1 MIVAHGTH
9 DIKSVTN
16 KWHKH
21 IYKHGIKW
29 PWHFHCLIGRTMPN
43 RHILI
48 PGCDVGI
55 FTISRPQRVGLW
67 SRSCLELAMGDFW
80 LQPRAMGDAGGFS
93 MHHLHFYTF
102 LPLPIARSKGLVW
115 RSFSSVSLCYDS
127 HVCGIDRKNKKL
139 SIAVLSE
146 WQPSHL
152 RLILVLPWF
161 WSSSSLSPSES
172 PQRQH
177 HHDPQSTAI
186 NRMFDLYRDSSI
198 HLHPHLPM
206 FCWHNLAFFST
217 ELS

>member
-9 DIKSVTN
+9 DIKSVT
-16 KWHKH
+16 HKLH
-21 IYKHGIKW
+21 KNCIKW

-43 RHILI
+43 WHILI

-67 SRSCLELAMGDFW
+67 SRSCLELAVGDFR

-93 MHHLHFYTF
+93 MQYIISILHIVTNYFIHFYTW

-115 RSFSSVSLCYDS
+115 RSFSSVSLCSHDS
-127 HVCGIDRKNKKL
+127 HVCGIDRQNKKL

-177 HHDPQSTAI
+177 HHHPQNTAI
-186 NRMFDLYRDSSI
+186 KPHVWSLWRFQYTPAPSSSNV
-198 HLHPHLPM
+198 LL
-206 FCWHNLAFFST
+206 T
-217 ELS
+217 

>member
-1 MIVAHGTH
+1 MLASLRSLVPKEWDSDHEVAWNWLWEIFGCNREQWETLAVSACIISILH
-9 DIKSVTN
+9 IVTN
-16 KWHKH
+16 YF
-21 IYKHGIKW
+21 I
-29 PWHFHCLIGRTMPN
+29 
-43 RHILI
+43 
-48 PGCDVGI
+48 
-55 FTISRPQRVGLW
+55 
-67 SRSCLELAMGDFW
+67 
-80 LQPRAMGDAGGFS
+80 
-93 MHHLHFYTF
+93 HFYTW

-115 RSFSSVSLCYDS
+115 WSFSSVSLCSHDS
-127 HVCGIDRKNKKL
+127 HVCGIDRQYKKL

-177 HHDPQSTAI
+177 HHDPQNTAI
-186 NRMFDLYRDSSI
+186 NRMFDLYGDSSI

>member
-1 MIVAHGTH
+1 MTLTFPLFDWPNHAEPTHPDTRLWCWHLYDLSSPKSGT
-9 DIKSVTN
+9 
-16 KWHKH
+16 
-21 IYKHGIKW
+21 
-29 PWHFHCLIGRTMPN
+29 LITKLPGTGYGR
-43 RHILI
+43 
-48 PGCDVGI
+48 
-55 FTISRPQRVGLW
+55 
-67 SRSCLELAMGDFW
+67 FW

-93 MHHLHFYTF
+93 MHHLHFHTF

-115 RSFSSVSLCYDS
+115 RSFSSVSLCSHDS
-127 HVCGIDRKNKKL
+127 HVCGIDRQNKKL